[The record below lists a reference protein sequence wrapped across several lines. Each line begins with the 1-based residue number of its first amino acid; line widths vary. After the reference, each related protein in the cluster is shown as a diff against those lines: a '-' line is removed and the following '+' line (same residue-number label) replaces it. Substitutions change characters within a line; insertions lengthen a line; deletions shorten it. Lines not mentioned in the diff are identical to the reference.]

1 MIFSLGIL
9 FLQQY
14 EKGLFRP
21 NFIFGGRFS
30 FGNFVILF
38 LHQNY
43 LGFTTPPVTD
53 KTAPRSR
60 AKQESFKKKLKNSR
74 DNSDNCEICNAYFP
88 DVLEAAHIVDEA
100 LRNVLLAAYKKD
112 KTLPVSVNDCP
123 NGLLLCPTCHS
134 FFDKRPTPLIRISS
148 DGTILLFGT
157 ALQSS
162 IKHLHK
168 TKVNWHE
175 KLGNDKDFPTPAL
188 LNLAMNLKPGA
199 KKRLRELE
207 DESDEE
213 FQDDE
218 KPVKG
223 KRKFTVKKAV
233 VKKPKAA
240 AKKAVVNKPKAA
252 AEKAVVKKPK
262 AGSKKAAGI

>member
-1 MIFSLGIL
+1 LAGSIGEVGSPANST
-9 FLQQY
+9 
-14 EKGLFRP
+14 R
-21 NFIFGGRFS
+21 
-30 FGNFVILF
+30 
-38 LHQNY
+38 
-43 LGFTTPPVTD
+43 
-53 KTAPRSR
+53 TAPRSR

-88 DVLEAAHIVDEA
+88 GVLEAAHIVDEA
-100 LRNVLLAAYKKD
+100 LRDVLLAAYKKD
-112 KTLPVSVNDCP
+112 KTLPVSVNDCS

-134 FFDKRPTPLIRISS
+134 FFDKWPTPLIRISS

-168 TKVNWHE
+168 TIVNWRE
-175 KLGNDKDFPTPAL
+175 KLDNDKDFPTPVL
-188 LNLAMNLKPGA
+188 LDFAMKLKPGA
-199 KKRLRELE
+199 NKRLRELE

-213 FQDDE
+213 YEYDE

-223 KRKFTVKKAV
+223 KRKLAAKKAV

-240 AKKAVVNKPKAA
+240 AKKAVAKKPQAA
-252 AEKAVVKKPK
+252 A
-262 AGSKKAAGI
+262 KKAAGI